1 MKKIRFQDLII
12 FENEDY
18 IIINKPPFISTL
30 DDRAEA
36 DSVLS
41 LAREHLEEAQ
51 ICHRLDKETSGALAI
66 AKNPEAYRHLAI
78 LFERRKVEKRY
89 HAISGGIHD
98 FNEVEVNL
106 PLYSLNKGVVRID
119 HSKGKA
125 SQTFFNTLEA
135 YRQHTLI
142 DCRPVTGRM
151 HQIRVHLSALRA
163 PISGD
168 ETYGGKP
175 LFLSR
180 LKKNFNL
187 KQGTEELPV
196 IRRFALHART
206 LAFDAENGQRIEIEA
221 PYPKDF
227 AVALKQLNK
236 YR

>member
-1 MKKIRFQDLII
+1 MKKIRFEDLIL

-30 DDRAEA
+30 DDRAA
-36 DSVLS
+36 PDSVLS
-41 LAREHLEEAQ
+41 LAKGHLEDAQ
-51 ICHRLDKETSGALAI
+51 IAHRLDKETSGALAI

-89 HAISGGIHD
+89 HAISDGIHNFD
-98 FNEVEVNL
+98 EVEVNL
-106 PLYSLNKGVVRID
+106 PLYTLNKGVARID
-119 HSKGKA
+119 HNKGKA

-135 YRQHTLI
+135 YKQHTLI

-151 HQIRVHLSALRA
+151 HQIRVHLNALRA

-168 ETYGGKP
+168 DTYGGKP
-175 LFLSR
+175 LFLSK
-180 LKKNFNL
+180 LKKNYNL
-187 KQGTEELPV
+187 KRGTEELPV

-206 LAFDAENGQRIEIEA
+206 LAFDPEKGERIEVEA